1 MARYKRFH
9 LECARMRRKLNV
21 RLADVARAAGVSLST
36 ASRALGDAAVVQEDT
51 RARVREAAAMLGYL
65 PHGAA
70 RALATQRS
78 RTIGAV
84 FPPVDNPIFAAATQA
99 LAHELASRGYTLLLA
114 THEYD
119 PGAELA
125 AARALLERG
134 VDGLVLVGMDHH
146 PDLYRMLA
154 QSGVP
159 YELAWSIDPAGYQHC
174 IGVPHRLAAI
184 RLTQHLLDL
193 GHREFAAVAGRTARN
208 DRARD
213 RLAGTRETLASHGL
227 DLPPERVVETEFTV
241 GHGRR
246 ALRDLLDRAPGFTA
260 VVCGNDVLAIGVL
273 HECTRRRIE
282 VPRQIS
288 VAGFDDIEM
297 AAVTTPPL
305 TTVRVP
311 AADIG
316 RLAAERMLARLAG
329 THVAP
334 VEELRVELIVRE
346 STGRAPA

>member
-1 MARYKRFH
+1 MKGKAN
-9 LECARMRRKLNV
+9 A

-36 ASRALGDAAVVQEDT
+36 ASRALAGAQLVHERT
-51 RARVREAAAMLGYL
+51 REKVRDAAAMLGYL

-70 RALATQRS
+70 RALATRRS

-99 LAHELASRGYTLLLA
+99 LAHELAARGYTLLLA

-119 PGAELA
+119 PGGELA

-159 YELAWSIDPAGYQHC
+159 YELAWSIDPSGYQHC
-174 IGVPHRLAAI
+174 IGVAHRLASI

-193 GHREFAAVAGRTARN
+193 GHREFAVIAGRTARN

-213 RLAGTRETLASHGL
+213 RLAGTREALASHGL
-227 DLPPERVVETEFTV
+227 ELAPERVIETAFSL
-241 GHGRR
+241 GHGQR
-246 ALRDLLDRAPGFTA
+246 ALRDLLERAPGFTA
-260 VVCGNDVLAIGVL
+260 VVCGNDLLAIGAL
-273 HECTRRRIE
+273 HECARRGIE
-282 VPRQIS
+282 VPRRMS

-297 AAVTTPPL
+297 AAVATPPL

-329 THVAP
+329 AHVAA
-334 VEELRVELIVRE
+334 VEELRAELIVRA
-346 STGRAPA
+346 STGRPPQ

>member
-1 MARYKRFH
+1 M
-9 LECARMRRKLNV
+9 ERKLHA

-36 ASRALGDAAVVQEDT
+36 ASRALAHGDLVHEAT

-78 RTIGAV
+78 LTVGAV

-114 THEYD
+114 THEYE
-119 PGAELA
+119 PAAELA

-134 VDGLVLVGMDHH
+134 VDGLVLVGMDHD

-159 YELAWSIDPAGYQHC
+159 YELAWSVDPSGYHHC
-174 IGVPHRLAAI
+174 VGVPHRLASM

-193 GHREFAAVAGRTARN
+193 GHRQFAAIAGRTARN

-213 RLAGTRETLASHGL
+213 RLTGTREALASHGIE
-227 DLPPERVVETEFTV
+227 LPAERVVETEFSLS
-241 GHGRR
+241 HGMR

-260 VVCGNDVLAIGVL
+260 VLCGNDLLAIGAL
-273 HECTRRRIE
+273 HECARRGIG
-282 VPRQIS
+282 VPGGMSI
-288 VAGFDDIEM
+288 AGFDDIEM
-297 AAVTTPPL
+297 AAVAVPAL
-305 TTVRVP
+305 TTVHVP

-329 THVAP
+329 EPVAA
-334 VEELRVELIVRE
+334 VEELRVELILRE